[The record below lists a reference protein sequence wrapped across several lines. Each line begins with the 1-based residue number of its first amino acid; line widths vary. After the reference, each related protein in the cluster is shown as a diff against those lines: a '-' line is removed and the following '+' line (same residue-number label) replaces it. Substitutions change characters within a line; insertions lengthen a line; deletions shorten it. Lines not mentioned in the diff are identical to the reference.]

1 MLQGL
6 WLMLRRTKW
15 SIDMFSVFL
24 MKCFTWLVTE
34 ISLPVISLPKPDIDV
49 ISLELNEENQGSA
62 RVINEHESQGAVDT
76 TLLEALQEFLE
87 RNTYSLNGSETERL
101 LELLFN
107 YKHVFSI
114 SDEDL
119 GTTHMVQHRIET
131 GNALPM

>member
-1 MLQGL
+1 
-6 WLMLRRTKW
+6 
-15 SIDMFSVFL
+15 MFHL
-24 MKCFTWLVTE
+24 AGET
-34 ISLPVISLPKPDIDV
+34 VISLPKPDIDV

-114 SDEDL
+114 SDGDL

-131 GNALPM
+131 GNALPI